1 MHCPDRSTGGKPP
14 PELNC
19 PIIFKDGDN
28 KIRLKCKAGSI
39 VGIAKNTE
47 FQIENIGTN
56 HGTKCNLL
64 KCSLY
69 TNEADDDKADTSAA
83 EEEAD
88 IDDNGDADNGRDD
101 GAAEE
106 GKDDSAADE
115 GKDDSAADEGK
126 DDSAADEGKDDS
138 AADEGKDD
146 SAADKGR
153 DDSAADKG
161 RNDDSAA
168 DKEKDD
174 KGAAD
179 GSKEDNNAA
188 DNKEQTKEDATNG
201 AADTEG
207 YKEMTEEAPTA
218 REQARNDGLFGF
230 NNESDAELY
239 PENTG
244 DYLFNNSPLSFT
256 HSPDLSGNRQP
267 MNVSPGRPPKGLI
280 TPRSLEINI
289 FEGITSKVQY
299 FIDN

>member
-14 PELNC
+14 PERNC

-69 TNEADDDKADTSAA
+69 TNEADDDKADTSEA

-101 GAAEE
+101 GAAE
-106 GKDDSAADE
+106 
-115 GKDDSAADEGK
+115 EGK

-207 YKEMTEEAPTA
+207 YKEMTEEARTA

-256 HSPDLSGNRQP
+256 HSP
-267 MNVSPGRPPKGLI
+267 K
-280 TPRSLEINI
+280 T
-289 FEGITSKVQY
+289 
-299 FIDN
+299 DNP